1 MISELDREPFLTE
14 DEKKWKQITIAM
26 QTGPPTAYSCDHP
39 DCIPLGR
46 QQVNYCE
53 ICFCCWTETPC
64 KADLHDSSFFP
75 HIPDVLECPDCKA
88 ENDELEAREEQ
99 HRMTNSPPPLFACAH
114 VRCATPVQ
122 GRDSLCRECGESG
135 YSTGGLVLGI
145 AYHHYCDACEAWEH
159 VNATCGE
166 GLPQHSN
173 TNPLRHRLSKRLFV
187 NSSDDPSSGGSRSK
201 VKYWQN
207 TSDQYQYHGGIHTSL
222 TSRDFT
228 IVWIYLHAQ
237 VLKINLMAADRAPWQ
252 CNFVKHTEESTPYMN
267 GHLMWI
273 IMEHTELG
281 FRNSFIEYDEV
292 LQIDYD
298 TSAARLLG
306 FMGLNSEDRKLASHS
321 LYLFSKDDIE
331 QRLRIVMVDYVC
343 NSGQFCELFPTW
355 ADGSLTA
362 KEKEDYKQIWEIGI
376 DESDIQI
383 LSSLPPFSQTNHDGL
398 DLVSRIIHNHGTDQ

>member
-1 MISELDREPFLTE
+1 
-14 DEKKWKQITIAM
+14 
-26 QTGPPTAYSCDHP
+26 
-39 DCIPLGR
+39 
-46 QQVNYCE
+46 
-53 ICFCCWTETPC
+53 
-64 KADLHDSSFFP
+64 
-75 HIPDVLECPDCKA
+75 
-88 ENDELEAREEQ
+88 
-99 HRMTNSPPPLFACAH
+99 MTNSPPPLFACAH

-159 VNATCGE
+159 VNATNGE

-187 NSSDDPSSGGSRSK
+187 SSSDDPYSRGSRSK

-252 CNFVKHTEESTPYMN
+252 RSFVKGTEESTPHMN

-273 IMEHTELG
+273 IMDHTELG
-281 FRNSFIEYDEV
+281 FRNSFIEYDEA
-292 LQIDYD
+292 LKIDYD
-298 TSAARLLG
+298 TSAARVLEI
-306 FMGLNSEDRKLASHS
+306 MGLNSQDQKLASHS
-321 LYLFSKDDIE
+321 LYLFSKNDIE
-331 QRLRIVMVDYVC
+331 QRMRTVMVDYVSH
-343 NSGQFCELFPTW
+343 SGQFCELFPTW

-362 KEKEDYKQIWEIGI
+362 EEKENYKQIWEIGI

-383 LSSLPPFSQTNHDGL
+383 LSSLPPFSLYHHDGL
-398 DLVSRIIHNHGTDQ
+398 DLVSHIVRSHCTDQ